1 MEYHNSNFKRSIHG
15 FNQWFSNFIMHQNHP
30 ESLVKYPTPRVS
42 VSVSLKWVWDFA
54 FLRNAAD
61 QATTLWKPL
70 DQATSEFLSS
80 SVILILWVCN
90 YKWNY
95 YFPYA
100 NIRLKIFSETTVLS
114 YEYNQQRIDSLIHS
128 FKQDSGPRKLQ
139 I

>member
-1 MEYHNSNFKRSIHG
+1 MDSTSDFQTSSCIRITRKALLN
-15 FNQWFSNFIMHQNHP
+15 
-30 ESLVKYPTPRVS
+30 PTPRVS

-100 NIRLKIFSETTVLS
+100 NTRLKIFSETTVLS

-128 FKQDSGPRKLQ
+128 FKQDSGLGNFRFSCP
-139 I
+139 